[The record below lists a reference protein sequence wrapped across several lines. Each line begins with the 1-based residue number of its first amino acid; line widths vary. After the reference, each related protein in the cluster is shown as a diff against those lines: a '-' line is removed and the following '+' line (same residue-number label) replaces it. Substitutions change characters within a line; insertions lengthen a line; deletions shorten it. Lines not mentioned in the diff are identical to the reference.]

1 MSRVWPGTSLLLAS
15 AVAYSTAGFFTRL
28 IPVDA
33 WTLLFWRGLFGG
45 AFLAIVVAVQQRG
58 RLWPAIRA
66 AGIQGVLVAICS
78 AVATVCFLNAMRLTS
93 VADVMVIDAA
103 IPFITAA
110 MAWLILRERESVWTL
125 GATATA
131 FAGMAVMAGPAVVE
145 GRIAGDLLAFAMA
158 ILMALVIVLIR
169 RKKAVSMVPA
179 VCASA
184 FLCSLIAW
192 PFASPFQVDARELGL
207 LALFG
212 VSQFGLGLL
221 LLAFGT
227 PLVSA
232 TRGALL
238 GVLQTPLATLW
249 VWLAFAEQPAL
260 LTLIGGA
267 IVLAAVLADV
277 LHQVPADDP
286 WRRAGRW
293 GGKYGRV
300 AGRPD
305 HTPPPGVTPSAACN
319 PRSACGARS

>member
-1 MSRVWPGTSLLLAS
+1 MTKAWLGTLLLTAS
-15 AVAYSTAGFFTRL
+15 AAAYSTAGFFTRL
-28 IPVDA
+28 IEVDA

-45 AFLAIVVAVQQRG
+45 AFLAGVVVLQERG
-58 RLWPAIRA
+58 RILRA
-66 AGIQGVLVAICS
+66 VRAMGIEGIAVAICS

-110 MAWLILRERESVWTL
+110 MAWLMLRERENIRTL
-125 GATATA
+125 LATVTA
-131 FAGMAVMAGPAVVE
+131 FAGMAIMAGPAVAE
-145 GRIAGDLLAFAMA
+145 GRFAGDLLALAMA
-158 ILMALVIVLIR
+158 TLMALVIVLIR
-169 RKKAVSMVPA
+169 RKRGVNMVPA

-184 FLCSLIAW
+184 FLCSLIVA
-192 PFASPFQVDARELGL
+192 PFASPLQVDAASFGL

-232 TRGALL
+232 TRGALI

-260 LTLIGGA
+260 LTLVGGA
-267 IVLAAVLADV
+267 IVLAAVVADMM
-277 LHQVPADDP
+277 HN
-286 WRRAGRW
+286 
-293 GGKYGRV
+293 
-300 AGRPD
+300 RP
-305 HTPPPGVTPSAACN
+305 
-319 PRSACGARS
+319 

>member
-1 MSRVWPGTSLLLAS
+1 MSRVWLGTLLLIAS

-28 IPVDA
+28 IQVDA

-45 AFLAIVVAVQQRG
+45 SFLAVVVVVQQRG

-66 AGIQGVLVAICS
+66 TGVEGALVAICS
-78 AVATVCFLNAMRLTS
+78 AVATVCFLNAMRHTS

-103 IPFITAA
+103 IPFITAGL
-110 MAWLILRERESVWTL
+110 AWLILGERESMWTL
-125 GATATA
+125 GATAAA
-131 FAGMAVMAGPAVVE
+131 FAGMAIMAGPAVVH
-145 GRIAGDLLAFAMA
+145 GRFLGDALAFAMA

-169 RKKAVSMVPA
+169 RKKGVNMVPA

-184 FLCSLIAW
+184 FLCSLIVW
-192 PFASPFQVDARELGL
+192 PFASPLQVGAKEFGL

-238 GVLQTPLATLW
+238 GVLQTPLGTLW

-260 LTLIGGA
+260 LTLIGGG
-267 IVLAAVLADV
+267 IVLTAVVADM
-277 LHQVPADDP
+277 LTPHPTSTTSRESIRSGSPA
-286 WRRAGRW
+286 
-293 GGKYGRV
+293 
-300 AGRPD
+300 
-305 HTPPPGVTPSAACN
+305 
-319 PRSACGARS
+319 